1 MNVKLLQFR
10 FPGEDDDFY
19 MVADCPSDN
28 VEIAKAMVKYEGM
41 YLTETPEDEQTMLD
55 MEEYVV
61 NRMREV
67 GYYLIPVEWHDIIY
81 RDYEEE
87 YGL

>member
-19 MVADCPSDN
+19 MVVDCPSDN
-28 VEIAKAMVKYEGM
+28 VEIEKAMVKYEKM
-41 YLTETPEDEQTMLD
+41 YLTETPEDERTMLD
-55 MEEYVV
+55 MEDYVV

-67 GYYLIPVEWHDIIY
+67 GYHLISVSWRDIIY

-87 YGL
+87 YGV